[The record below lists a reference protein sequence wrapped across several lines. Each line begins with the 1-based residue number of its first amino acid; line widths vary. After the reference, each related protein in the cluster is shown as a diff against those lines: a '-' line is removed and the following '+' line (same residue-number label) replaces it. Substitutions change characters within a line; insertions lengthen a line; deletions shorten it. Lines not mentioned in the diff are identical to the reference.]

1 MAWSAGVREGHT
13 SRRVRAETAMFRNEH
28 TGSAL
33 WGQSLTWDM
42 AWQVCGATGVDNP
55 SILLSRPPSPH
66 LAWQDGANPLCMASS
81 KGHAA
86 VVDLLI
92 AAQADIES
100 TLKARPRVR
109 ARSW

>member
-1 MAWSAGVREGHT
+1 VHCGDES
-13 SRRVRAETAMFRNEH
+13 F
-28 TGSAL
+28 
-33 WGQSLTWDM
+33 TWDM
-42 AWQVCGATGVDNP
+42 AWQVCGATGADKR
-55 SILLSRPPSPH
+55 STLLSRPPFTH
-66 LAWQDGANPLCMASS
+66 LAWQDGANPLCMASA

-100 TLKARPRVR
+100 TLEARPRVR